1 MKTLKLQRVTH
12 YFSYILLA
20 TVLFSSCEIRE
31 RQGEDLNITNEDE
44 VSTIKSKITYIKDDK
59 TGLCFAV
66 LNNSTDGFRSTFS
79 ITCVPCDSLKRV
91 SLK

>member
-1 MKTLKLQRVTH
+1 MKKLNLMQKTR
-12 YFSYILLA
+12 YCGYILLA
-20 TVLFSSCEIRE
+20 TVLFYSCGLRA
-31 RQGEDLNITNEDE
+31 RQGEDIHVTNDE
-44 VSTIKSKITYIKDDK
+44 EAIVIKSKITYIKDER

>member
-1 MKTLKLQRVTH
+1 MKTLKLQRVTR
-12 YFSYILLA
+12 YFGYILLA
-20 TVLFSSCEIRE
+20 TVLFSSCGLRA
-31 RQGEDLNITNEDE
+31 RQGEDIHNTNDE
-44 VSTIKSKITYIKDDK
+44 EAIVIKSRITYIKDER

-66 LNNSTDGFRSTFS
+66 LNNSTDGYRSTFT